1 MVETWVFRR
10 TEKDETALE
19 AEIPAVREEQS
30 AEISDVM
37 VDVGESVDREELLD
51 DALLNRP

>member
-1 MVETWVFRR
+1 
-10 TEKDETALE
+10 LE
-19 AEIPAVREEQS
+19 AEVPAVREEQS